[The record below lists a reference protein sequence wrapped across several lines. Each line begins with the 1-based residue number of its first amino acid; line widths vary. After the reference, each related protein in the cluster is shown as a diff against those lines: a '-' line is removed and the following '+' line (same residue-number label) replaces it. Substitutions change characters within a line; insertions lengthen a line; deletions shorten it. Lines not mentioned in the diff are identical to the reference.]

1 MLKQVPLG
9 SNLQTTPGVSTMTDT
24 LFKWDDSFLIGI
36 EELDHEHK
44 LLIDDINKLHKELA
58 EHDEKSEIEE
68 SLGDIYARMQ
78 AHFALEEHVMKEHR
92 YKYFDEHKR
101 EHEKLLD
108 SYTEYMV
115 QFLNDTGA
123 SSTNPIEDNLKH
135 WVINHIISSDKKMS
149 LMLQERK
156 SFKAKLR
163 KWI

>member
-44 LLIDDINKLHKELA
+44 LLIDDINRLHKELTR
-58 EHDEKSEIEE
+58 HDEKSEIEE
-68 SLGDIYARMQ
+68 CLGDIYARMQ

-115 QFLNDTGA
+115 QFLNDSGV
-123 SSTNPIEDNLKH
+123 SSGNPVDDSLKH
-135 WVINHIISSDKKMS
+135 WVIKHIVNSDKKMS
-149 LMLQERK
+149 LMLQEK
-156 SFKAKLR
+156 ESFKTKLR
-163 KWI
+163 K